1 MNNILEVSGL
11 TKTYNTFKLEDITFA
26 LPKGYIMGLIGAN
39 GAGKTTTLKSMLGM
53 LNFESGEIKLLG
65 EDFTN
70 FIVKD
75 DIGVVMD
82 LTFYNN
88 DWTLTQLEKAI
99 SVFYTNWD
107 TVYYHSLLNRFKL
120 EEKKKI
126 KELSRGMKVKLMLAT
141 ALAHHPKLLLLDEPT
156 SGLDPAARQE
166 IVSIIQEF
174 IQDENKGVLYS
185 THITTD
191 LDKAADY
198 ITFLRNG
205 KVAYTGTKDML
216 LEEYSVVKG
225 GLDQLTNQ
233 LAEKLIGINKHSTGF
248 DGLMKTEDLPLADQL
263 LIESASLEDIMV
275 YTGREDNQ
283 NE

>member
-53 LNFESGEIKLLG
+53 LNFESGKIKLLG

-70 FIVKD
+70 FTVKD

-107 TVYYHSLLNRFKL
+107 TAYYHSLLNRFKL

-216 LEEYSVVKG
+216 LEEYLVVKG
-225 GLDQLTNQ
+225 GLDQLTSQ
-233 LAEKLIGINKHSTGF
+233 LTEKLIGTNKHSTGF